1 MRRNGLFR
9 IYPVMLLCAA
19 CGLLSLAAAGQ
30 EVTAALNGQVM
41 DSSGA
46 ALPNAAITATDVNR
60 GTKYSTKSDAAS
72 EYYLPRLPVGT
83 YELQA
88 QADGFATVEAFRLHA
103 RAQSDRSHRLQ
114 YDGGQSHAGFWLM
127 GGIQGERNLQVA
139 LKYYF

>member
-19 CGLLSLAAAGQ
+19 CGLLNLAAAGQ

-60 GTKYSTKSDAAS
+60 GTKYSTKSDAAG

-83 YELQA
+83 YKLQA
-88 QADGFATVEAFRLHA
+88 QADGFATVEHSAFTLVLNQTA
-103 RAQSDRSHRLQ
+103 RVDFNMTV
-114 YDGGQSHAGFWLM
+114 GKVT
-127 GGIQGERNLQVA
+127 QVSG
-139 LKYYF
+139 